1 MRGAMIDLLGYA
13 ASAAVLMTFLMPSM
27 RPLRVVAIAS
37 NILFILYGYL
47 AHIPPVL
54 LLHIVLL
61 PINLTRLA
69 ELRRSSACGP
79 T

>member
-1 MRGAMIDLLGYA
+1 MM
-13 ASAAVLMTFLMPSM
+13 
-27 RPLRVVAIAS
+27 
-37 NILFILYGYL
+37 YGYL

-69 ELRRSSACGP
+69 ELRRSRA
-79 T
+79 